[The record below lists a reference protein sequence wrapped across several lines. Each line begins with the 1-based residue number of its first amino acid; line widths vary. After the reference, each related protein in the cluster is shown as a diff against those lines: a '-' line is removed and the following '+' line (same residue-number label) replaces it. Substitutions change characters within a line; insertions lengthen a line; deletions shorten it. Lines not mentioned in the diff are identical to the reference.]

1 MNTLSGFFSSLA
13 AGALLLSAVPAQAQL
28 PSVQQVY
35 DRYAE
40 AVGGREAWSSINGRT
55 ETGTVDLSYA
65 GVSGPLTRYFAAPNK
80 IFFKMDLGVIVIQQ
94 GFDGEKGW
102 IMEGDAITRLPPAE
116 EQKLAVAD
124 FKGAA
129 FLDPTRYNSAAV
141 LGKEVFDGVECYK
154 VAFSARSG
162 SQGLEYFDT
171 ATGLRRGQNAE
182 GQSVFLREYGEFDG
196 KKVPTRIVQ
205 QTPAG
210 DMVMSILSVSFETPD
225 ESNFKAPAGI
235 RE

>member
-1 MNTLSGFFSSLA
+1 
-13 AGALLLSAVPAQAQL
+13 
-28 PSVQQVY
+28 
-35 DRYAE
+35 
-40 AVGGREAWSSINGRT
+40 
-55 ETGTVDLSYA
+55 
-65 GVSGPLTRYFAAPNK
+65 
-80 IFFKMDLGVIVIQQ
+80 
-94 GFDGEKGW
+94 
-102 IMEGDAITRLPPAE
+102 MEGDAITRLPPAE

-129 FLDPTRYNSAAV
+129 FLDPTRYNSAEV